1 MIHNWNYPE
10 GFNIEDYYGFVYK
23 ITNIENNKFYIGK
36 KIFKNTRKLPP
47 LKGQKRKRTVIKES
61 NWKTY
66 WGSSKS
72 LLEDVK
78 ILGEDKFEKTILRL
92 CKTKKQATYWEMHYQ
107 IINEVLNNPS
117 QTYNDNILGKFFPK
131 DLET

>member
-23 ITNIENNKFYIGK
+23 ITNTENNKFYIGK
-36 KIFKNTRKLPP
+36 KIFQNTRKLPP

-66 WGSSKS
+66 WGSSKF

-78 ILGEDKFEKTILRL
+78 TLGEDKFEKTILRL
-92 CKTKKQATYWEMHYQ
+92 CKTKKQATYWEVHYQ
-107 IINEVLNNPS
+107 IKYEILNKPDN
-117 QTYNDNILGKFFPK
+117 TYNDNILGKFFPK
-131 DLET
+131 DLEN

>member
-1 MIHNWNYPE
+1 MIHNWKYPE

-23 ITNIENNKFYIGK
+23 ITNTENNKFYIGK

-78 ILGEDKFEKTILRL
+78 TLGEDKFEKTILRL

>member
-23 ITNIENNKFYIGK
+23 ITNTENNKFYIGK
-36 KIFKNTRKLPP
+36 KIFKNTRKIPP
-47 LKGQKRKRTVIKES
+47 LKGYKRKRTVIKES

-66 WGSSKS
+66 WGSSKP

-78 ILGEDKFEKTILRL
+78 SIGEGKFDKTILRL
-92 CKTKKQATYWEMHYQ
+92 CETKKQATYWEMHYQ
-107 IINEVLNNPS
+107 IIYEVLNKPET
-117 QTYNDNILGKFFPK
+117 TYNDNILGKFFPK
-131 DLET
+131 DLEN

>member
-23 ITNIENNKFYIGK
+23 ITNTENNKFYIGK
-36 KIFKNTRKLPP
+36 KIFQNTRKLPP

-66 WGSSKS
+66 WGSSKF

-78 ILGEDKFEKTILRL
+78 TLGEDKFEKTILCL
-92 CKTKKQATYWEMHYQ
+92 CKTKKQATYWEVHYQ
-107 IINEVLNNPS
+107 ITHEILNKPEN
-117 QTYNDNILGKFFPK
+117 TYNDNILGKFFPK
-131 DLET
+131 DLEN